1 MSHHELTL
9 AYQRLLQAARPSGA
23 REDLLTA
30 SELDRARVVQSAPV
44 RRLQQKTQVFPL
56 DVKASVRSRLTHSL
70 EVQQV
75 ARQLSL
81 QLLHRMPHLQPLLM
95 PWLNLLEMAALLHDV
110 GNPPFGHF
118 GESVIRE
125 WLAKHLDHAF
135 TLSLG
140 RTPSADWLQRL
151 RPDLLAFDGNAQS
164 LRLVQSLQRLDLTCS
179 LLATLIKVPR
189 GVTEGVA
196 DGEGPGFFC
205 SEQPLMQQLRQ
216 SLGLQAGMR
225 MPLVYLL
232 EVADDLCYC
241 IADLEDAV
249 DRGLLTLTDVLS
261 SLQAAEVDAGYL
273 AAVIAQSTTAEEGF
287 FTAFRQR
294 LSTDVIAVAV
304 ATYCAHETQIVQ
316 GSFRATLLDKQA
328 PAVQLLSHLRTL
340 AREQIFRSREVEAL
354 ELEGYAAI
362 SGVLDRYGQLLTLSA
377 TAFSELLQQGKGSPL
392 LQRLVRR
399 LSRRHLD
406 AYCRGLETRVEPG
419 DEEEWEWYLRVRLL
433 IDYVS
438 GMTDTYVQA
447 EYRLL
452 QGS

>member
-1 MSHHELTL
+1 MSMNYT
-9 AYQRLLQAARPSGA
+9 RLLQAARPSQPDG
-23 REDLLTA
+23 DLLRA
-30 SELDRARVVQSAPV
+30 SEQDRARVVQSAPV

-75 ARQLSL
+75 SRQLSL
-81 QLLHRMPHLQPLLM
+81 ALLQQAPHLQPWMM

-125 WLAKHLDHAF
+125 WLHQHLDSYFQVAVS
-135 TLSLG
+135 TDPSL
-140 RTPSADWLQRL
+140 RWQQQL

-164 LRLVQSLQRLDLTCS
+164 LRLVHSLQQLDLTCS
-179 LLATLIKVPR
+179 LLASLIKVPR
-189 GVTEGVA
+189 GIDEGLR
-196 DGEGPGFFC
+196 GSEGPGFFC
-205 SEQPLMQQLRQ
+205 SERGLIHQLR
-216 SLGLQAGMR
+216 STLGLMPGVR

-249 DRGLLTLTDVLS
+249 DRGLLAQTTLVQQLRATDVEPDY
-261 SLQAAEVDAGYL
+261 LQPLLDAACHSG
-273 AAVIAQSTTAEEGF
+273 EGF
-287 FTAFRQR
+287 FAVFRQR
-294 LSTDVIAVAV
+294 LTDDVIAVAV
-304 ATYCAHETQIVQ
+304 TTYLENEAAILNGQFNT
-316 GSFRATLLDKQA
+316 TLLDEQA
-328 PAVQLLSHLRTL
+328 PAVALLSRLRRL
-340 AREQIFRSREVEAL
+340 AREQIFRSREIEAL
-354 ELEGYAAI
+354 ELEGCAAI
-362 SGVLDRYGQLLTLSA
+362 CGVLDRYGRLLMLSR
-377 TAFSELLQQGKGSPL
+377 SEFTRLLREGTGSAL

-399 LSRRHLD
+399 LSRRHID
-406 AYCRGLETRVEPG
+406 AYHRALAESDT
-419 DEEEWEWYLRVRLL
+419 DADEWEWYLRVRLL

-452 QGS
+452 LGC